1 MANDI
6 AEIRS
11 LLEKSLID
19 SDTKWIAFSGG
30 LDSSI
35 VAKIQSKKNIN
46 GVTIITKDFLGT
58 DLAYSQ
64 ITAKHLGINL
74 KLKYIEINDMLNAIT
89 ETVKILKNFNDIE
102 IRNSIVS
109 YLYLSELKENDVST
123 VITGDGADEIFAGYN
138 FLIQKD
144 HIEIKKE
151 LKRMRKIMHFPS
163 QKIANELGMSIE
175 MPFIDENIIKMAETL
190 PIDSL
195 INKKDGVTFGKWILR
210 KAFENDLPSSVVW
223 RQKTPMQDGSGT
235 VALTKLF
242 ESIITDE
249 IFMEKSKKIKSEDD
263 VTIRTK
269 ESLHYYETYRK
280 EFEIPDSKNE
290 INSCP
295 DCNSE
300 IADNSKFCR
309 MCGQFPL
316 T

>member
-1 MANDI
+1 MTNDMV
-6 AEIRS
+6 EIRS

-19 SDTKWIAFSGG
+19 SDAKWIAFSGG

-46 GVTIITKDFLGT
+46 GMTIITKDFVGT

-74 KLKYIEINDMLNAIT
+74 KLKYVEISDMLNAIT

-109 YLYLSELKENDVST
+109 YLYLSELKKNNVST
-123 VITGDGADEIFAGYN
+123 VVTGDGADEIFAGYN

-144 HIEIKKE
+144 HTEIKNE
-151 LKRMRKIMHFPS
+151 LKRMKEIMHFPS

-175 MPFIDENIIKMAETL
+175 MPFIDENVIKIAETL
-190 PIDSL
+190 SIDSL
-195 INKKDGVTFGKWILR
+195 VNKKDGVTFGKWILR
-210 KAFENDLPSSVVW
+210 KAFENDLPSSIVW

-235 VALTKLF
+235 AALTKLF

-249 IFMEKSKKIKSEDD
+249 IFMEKSKKIKNEDG

-280 EFEIPDSKNE
+280 EFEIPGSKNE

-309 MCGQFPL
+309 MCGKFPL

>member
-1 MANDI
+1 MTNDMV
-6 AEIRS
+6 EIRS

-19 SDTKWIAFSGG
+19 SDAKWIAFSGG

-46 GVTIITKDFLGT
+46 GMTIITKDFVGT

-74 KLKYIEINDMLNAIT
+74 KLKYVEISDMLNAIT

-109 YLYLSELKENDVST
+109 YLYLSELKKNNIST

-144 HIEIKKE
+144 HTEIKNE
-151 LKRMRKIMHFPS
+151 LKRMKEIMHFPS

-175 MPFIDENIIKMAETL
+175 MPFIDENVIKIAETL
-190 PIDSL
+190 SIDSL
-195 INKKDGVTFGKWILR
+195 VNKKDGVTFGKWILR
-210 KAFENDLPSSVVW
+210 KAFENDLPSSIVW

-235 VALTKLF
+235 AALTKLF

-249 IFMEKSKKIKSEDD
+249 IFMEKSKKIKNEDG

-280 EFEIPDSKNE
+280 EFEIPGSKNE

-309 MCGQFPL
+309 MCGKFPL